1 MAVTSIADM
10 VIQPQKFAEYTLR
23 RTAEKSTLVRS
34 GVTTADDR
42 VSALINGTPKG
53 GNLIQ
58 MPYFKPLTGED
69 EVFGEYE
76 LAPEKITTDSEF
88 ATILVRQK
96 AWGDTDL
103 SHVFGGADPMAAIA
117 NLSADWWNQR
127 EQAIMLSILKGL
139 FDKSSGALK
148 SHVLDISGEG
158 TDNYINVDTTLDAK
172 NLMGD
177 AYDKLGMVF
186 MHSAT
191 YTQLQ
196 KQQQIV
202 TQYDSDLKIKIDYYL
217 GYEVIVDD
225 GMPASDGIYDTY
237 FLGKGCFVRN
247 DGMLAGLTG
256 YEIDRNKLKAENYL
270 INRRC
275 LIMHPRGVSFNSGA
289 SFASGK
295 KYASNADLEKAANW
309 TLKEDPKNVAM
320 VCMRHK
326 LKGNGAAAASYN
338 VQPSFFYET
347 KAEAQEEPQEEPQAE
362 TTPKKGTKK

>member
-1 MAVTSIADM
+1 MPVTSIADM
-10 VIQPQKFAEYTLR
+10 VIQPKKFAEYTLK
-23 RTAEKSTLVRS
+23 RTTEKSTLVRS
-34 GVTTADDR
+34 GVTTSNDK

-76 LAPEKITTDSEF
+76 LTPEKITTDSEF

-127 EQAIMLSILKGL
+127 EQTIMLSTLKGL
-139 FDKSSGALK
+139 FDKTSGALK
-148 SHVLDISGEG
+148 THILDISGET
-158 TDNYINVDTTLDAK
+158 TDNYISVDTTLDAK

-202 TQYDSDLKIKIDYYL
+202 TEYDSDLKIKIDYYL

-225 GMPASDGIYDTY
+225 GMPVNSGIYDTY

-247 DGMLAGLTG
+247 DGMLEGLVG

-275 LIMHPRGVSFNSGA
+275 LVMHPLGVSFNSGA
-289 SFASGK
+289 TFTGGK

-326 LKGNGAAAASYN
+326 LKKGNAAAAASYIPAS
-338 VQPSFFYET
+338 VPYEV
-347 KAEAQEEPQEEPQAE
+347 QEED
-362 TTPKKGTKK
+362 TPKKGAKK